1 MSGKTGGMPYEV
13 HPSPMKGKDGK
24 NIVYVR
30 PHSTGKMSMKFMDDF
45 CSKNYGL
52 RYGELTRAFEAFV
65 KAAAEVMTM
74 GYRIETP
81 IGSFVPKLSLKREIT
96 DPKDVK
102 NRDVQVDGVEYN
114 PGKLWKESFRQWL
127 TDGFNKVDNPNVQEL
142 MANPNHLDEALRK
155 SLARGYTTVTDF
167 AFHAQL
173 TKYSA
178 RKQLEAWTKG
188 DNPRLI
194 RTRMGQ
200 QYIYTEC

>member
-1 MSGKTGGMPYEV
+1 M
-13 HPSPMKGKDGK
+13 
-24 NIVYVR
+24 
-30 PHSTGKMSMKFMDDF
+30 
-45 CSKNYGL
+45 
-52 RYGELTRAFEAFV
+52 
-65 KAAAEVMTM
+65 
-74 GYRIETP
+74 
-81 IGSFVPKLSLKREIT
+81 
-96 DPKDVK
+96 
-102 NRDVQVDGVEYN
+102 EYN

-155 SLARGYTTVTDF
+155 SLARGDTTVTDF